1 MEFSSD
7 SDDPR
12 AAALA
17 RTDADGNQIEVNRL
31 CHVDLETG
39 RPKTY
44 AERQISLE
52 VVEAGDENEPEAEE
66 EGPDVDLSE
75 IEGASAVLEALRR
88 FA

>member
-17 RTDADGNQIEVNRL
+17 STDAEGNQIEVNRL

-39 RPKTY
+39 RPRTY
-44 AERQISLE
+44 AERPVTLQTNSVRTDELE
-52 VVEAGDENEPEAEE
+52 PEE

-75 IEGASAVLEALRR
+75 IEGATAVLEALRR